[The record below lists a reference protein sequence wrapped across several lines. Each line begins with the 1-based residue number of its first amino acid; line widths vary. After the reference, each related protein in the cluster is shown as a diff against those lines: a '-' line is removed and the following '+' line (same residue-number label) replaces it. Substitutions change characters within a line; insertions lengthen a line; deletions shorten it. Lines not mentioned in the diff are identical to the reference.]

1 MHSVLGRNIPSER
14 SMSASLTKHLY
25 MCGRLVD
32 TGAYASVVNPATEA
46 KVGAVSVAG
55 EEETEAALDGAA
67 AAFGSWGAAPVAER
81 VGWMHRLRE
90 AVMRHEE
97 HLRYCV
103 HLELGKPWAA
113 TFEDFEALVN
123 SLEYYADEIQ
133 KIQPEP
139 LADRDGTHAHTLFR
153 EPAGVVGAFLAWN
166 FPLLNLAF
174 KLGPAMAAGC
184 PIVIKP
190 SIKTPLSAYAVGELC
205 HEIDLPPGV
214 VNILAGDNQAVGDT
228 ICGSTIPAMLTLIGS
243 TGTGKHI
250 IGAGS
255 TSIKRYSM
263 ELGGNAP
270 ALVFADADMDLAAD
284 IICAVKFGNSG
295 QICVAPNRVLVE
307 ESVAAEFEKKV
318 IDRANAVKV
327 GFDRSGDIDMGPL
340 VDGGAWKRVH
350 GLVNEAVGRGAR
362 LVAGG
367 GRPPGNER
375 GHYYAPTVLAD
386 VTPSMA
392 LYNEEIFGPVVSL
405 MTFGNEADAIDTA
418 NATDTGL
425 SSFVFTSDADRADRC
440 ARALRFGEV
449 QINGVKYHISLPHC
463 GIKQSGVGVDC
474 SYLALDDY
482 LVPKR
487 VTRALTG

>member
-1 MHSVLGRNIPSER
+1 
-14 SMSASLTKHLY
+14 MSASLTKHPY
-25 MCGRLVD
+25 VHGRLVD
-32 TGAYASVVNPATEA
+32 TGTYASVVNPATEA
-46 KVGAVSVAG
+46 TVGAISVAR
-55 EEETEAALDGAA
+55 EEETEAALWGAA
-67 AAFGSWGAAPVAER
+67 EAFDSWGVAPVAER
-81 VGWMHRLRE
+81 VDWMRRLRE
-90 AVMRHEE
+90 VVIGHEE
-97 HLRYCV
+97 HLRNCV

-123 SLEYYADEIQ
+123 SLEYYADEIL

-139 LADRDGTHAHTLFR
+139 LPDRDGTHAHTLIR

-190 SIKTPLSAYAVGELC
+190 SLKTPLSAYAVGELC
-205 HEIDLPPGV
+205 HQIDLPPGV
-214 VNILAGDNQAVGDT
+214 VNIVAGDDQEIGDT
-228 ICGSTIPAMLTLIGS
+228 ISGSTIPAMLTLIGS
-243 TGTGKHI
+243 SQTGKHVI
-250 IGAGS
+250 RAGS

-270 ALVFADADMDLAAD
+270 ALVFADADIDLAAD

-295 QICVAPNRVLVE
+295 QICVAPNRVMVE
-307 ESVAAEFEKKV
+307 DSVAAEFEQKV

-327 GFDRSGDIDMGPL
+327 GFDKDGDIDMGPL
-340 VDGGAWKRVH
+340 VDDGAWKRIDN
-350 GLVNEAVGRGAR
+350 LVNTAVGNGAR
-362 LVAGG
+362 LLAGG
-367 GRPPGNER
+367 GRPPGIEG

-392 LYNEEIFGPVVSL
+392 LFNEEVFGPIVSL
-405 MTFGNEADAIDTA
+405 TTFENEADAIDSA

-425 SSFVFTSDADRADRC
+425 SSFVFTSNKDRADRC
-440 ARALRFGEV
+440 AMALRFGEV
-449 QINGVKYHISLPHC
+449 QINGVKYDIGLPHC

-474 SYLALDDY
+474 SHLALDDY

-487 VTRALTG
+487 VTRALTD

>member
-1 MHSVLGRNIPSER
+1 MP
-14 SMSASLTKHLY
+14 APLTKHLY
-25 MCGRLVD
+25 ICGRLVD

-46 KVGAVSVAG
+46 IVGAVAVARA
-55 EEETEAALDGAA
+55 EETEAALDGAA
-67 AAFGSWGAAPVAER
+67 EAFDSWGAAPVAER
-81 VGWMHRLRE
+81 VDWMRKLRE
-90 AVMRHEE
+90 AAIVREE
-97 HLRYCV
+97 HLRDCV

-113 TFEDFEALVN
+113 TYEDFEALVN
-123 SLEYYADEIQ
+123 SLEYYAEQIL

-190 SIKTPLSAYAVGELC
+190 SVKTPLSACAVGELC
-205 HEIDLPPGV
+205 HEIGLPPGV
-214 VNILAGDNQAVGDT
+214 VNIVAGDNEAIGDT
-228 ICGSTIPAMLTLIGS
+228 ISRSTIPAMLTLIGS
-243 TGTGKHI
+243 TRTGKHVI
-250 IGAGS
+250 RTGS

-270 ALVFADADMDLAAD
+270 ALVFADADIDLAAD

-307 ESVAAEFEKKV
+307 ESIAAEFERKV
-318 IDRANAVKV
+318 TDRANAVKV
-327 GFDRSGDIDMGPL
+327 GFDKSGDIDMGPL
-340 VDGGAWKRVH
+340 VDGDAWERVDN
-350 GLVNEAVGRGAR
+350 LVNEAVGLGAR
-362 LVAGG
+362 LLAGG
-367 GRPPGNER
+367 GRPPGIEG
-375 GHYYAPTVLAD
+375 GHYYAPTVIAD
-386 VTPSMA
+386 VTPSMS

-405 MTFGNEADAIDTA
+405 TAFENEADAISAA
-418 NATDTGL
+418 NATDAGL

-440 ARALRFGEV
+440 AKALRFGEV

-474 SYLALDDY
+474 SNLALDDY

-487 VTRALTG
+487 VTRALTD

>member
-1 MHSVLGRNIPSER
+1 MP
-14 SMSASLTKHLY
+14 ASLTKKPY
-25 MCGRLVD
+25 IYGRLVD
-32 TGAYASVVNPATEA
+32 TGAYASVVNPATEET
-46 KVGAVSVAG
+46 VGTIAIAG
-55 EEETEAALDGAA
+55 EEEAAGALGGAA
-67 AAFGSWGAAPVAER
+67 EAFDSWGAAPVEER
-81 VGWMHRLRE
+81 VAWMRRLRE
-90 AVMRHEE
+90 AAIGHEE
-97 HLRYCV
+97 HLRNCV
-103 HLELGKPWAA
+103 HLESAKPWAA

-123 SLEYYADEIQ
+123 SLEYYADEIL
-133 KIQPEP
+133 KIRPEP

-190 SIKTPLSAYAVGELC
+190 SPKTPLSAYAVGELC
-205 HEIDLPPGV
+205 REIDLPPGV
-214 VNILAGDNQAVGDT
+214 VNIVAGDDREVGDT
-228 ICGSTIPAMLTLIGS
+228 ISRSTIPAMLTLIGS
-243 TGTGKHI
+243 SRTGKHVI
-250 IGAGS
+250 QAGS

-270 ALVFADADMDLAAD
+270 ALVFADADIDLAAD

-295 QICVAPNRVLVE
+295 QICVAPNRVMVE
-307 ESVAAEFEKKV
+307 ESVAAEFEEKV
-318 IDRANAVKV
+318 ADRANAVKV
-327 GFDRSGDIDMGPL
+327 GFDKSGDIDMGPL
-340 VDGGAWKRVH
+340 IDGGAWTRVH
-350 GLVNEAVGRGAR
+350 NLVNEAVDHGAR

-367 GRPPGNER
+367 GRPPGIES

-386 VTPSMA
+386 VTPSMS
-392 LYNEEIFGPVVSL
+392 LHNEEIFGPVVGLS
-405 MTFGNEADAIDTA
+405 TFENEADAISKA

-425 SSFVFTSDADRADRC
+425 SSFIFTSNADRANRC
-440 ARALRFGEV
+440 AMALRFGEV
-449 QINGVKYHISLPHC
+449 QINGVKYDISLPHC

-487 VTRALTG
+487 VTRALMD

>member
-1 MHSVLGRNIPSER
+1 MP
-14 SMSASLTKHLY
+14 ASLKKHLY
-25 MCGRLVD
+25 VCGRLVD

-46 KVGAVSVAG
+46 IVGTVAVAG
-55 EEETEAALDGAA
+55 QKETAAALDGAA
-67 AAFGSWGAAPVAER
+67 EAFNSWGTAPVAER
-81 VGWMHRLRE
+81 VDWMRRLRE
-90 AVMRHEE
+90 AVIGCEE
-97 HLRYCV
+97 HLRACV

-113 TFEDFEALVN
+113 TCEDFEALVN
-123 SLEYYADEIQ
+123 SLEYYAEEIL
-133 KIQPEP
+133 KIQPEA

-190 SIKTPLSAYAVGELC
+190 SLKTPLSAYAVGELC

-214 VNILAGDNQAVGDT
+214 VNIVAGDKQEIGDT
-228 ICGSTIPAMLTLIGS
+228 ISRSTIPAMLTLIGS
-243 TGTGKHI
+243 SRTGRHV

-270 ALVFADADMDLAAD
+270 ALVFADADIDLAAD
-284 IICAVKFGNSG
+284 IICAVKFANSG

-307 ESVAAEFEKKV
+307 EPIAAEFEEKV
-318 IDRANAVKV
+318 IDRAHAVKV

-350 GLVNEAVGRGAR
+350 NLVSEAVGHGAR
-362 LVAGG
+362 LLAGG
-367 GRPPGNER
+367 GRPDGIER

-386 VTPSMA
+386 VTPSMD

-405 MTFGNEADAIDTA
+405 ITFRSEADAINTA

-440 ARALRFGEV
+440 AMALRFGEV

-474 SYLALDDY
+474 SHLALDDY

-487 VTRALTG
+487 VTRALMD

>member
-1 MHSVLGRNIPSER
+1 MP
-14 SMSASLTKHLY
+14 ASLTKHLY
-25 MCGRLVD
+25 ICGRLVD

-46 KVGAVSVAG
+46 TVAAIAVAG

-67 AAFGSWGAAPVAER
+67 EAFDSWGAAPVAER
-81 VGWMHRLRE
+81 VGWMRRLRE
-90 AVMRHEE
+90 AVVGHEE
-97 HLRYCV
+97 HLRNCV
-103 HLELGKPWAA
+103 HLELGKPWEA

-123 SLEYYADEIQ
+123 SLEYYADEIL

-190 SIKTPLSAYAVGELC
+190 SLQTPLSAYAVGELC
-205 HEIDLPPGV
+205 HDIGLPPGV
-214 VNILAGDNQAVGDT
+214 VNILAGDNRAIGDT
-228 ICGSTIPAMLTLIGS
+228 ISRSKIPAMLTLIGS
-243 TGTGKHI
+243 SETGKHVI
-250 IGAGS
+250 RAGS
-255 TSIKRYSM
+255 TSVKRYSM

-270 ALVFADADMDLAAD
+270 ALVFADADLDLAAD
-284 IICAVKFGNSG
+284 IVCAVKFGNSG

-307 ESVAAEFEKKV
+307 KSVAAEFEKKV
-318 IDRANAVKV
+318 VDRANAVRV
-327 GFDRSGDIDMGPL
+327 GFDKSGDIDMGPL
-340 VDGGAWKRVH
+340 VDGGAWARVH
-350 GLVNEAVGRGAR
+350 NLVNDAVGHGAR
-362 LVAGG
+362 LLAGG
-367 GRPPGNER
+367 GRPPGIEG

-405 MTFGNEADAIDTA
+405 ITFENEADAIDAA

-440 ARALRFGEV
+440 AMALRFGEV

-474 SYLALDDY
+474 SSLALDDY

-487 VTRALTG
+487 VTRALTD

>member
-1 MHSVLGRNIPSER
+1 MP
-14 SMSASLTKHLY
+14 ASLTKHLY

-46 KVGAVSVAG
+46 TVGAIAVAG
-55 EEETEAALDGAA
+55 QDETEAALDGAA
-67 AAFGSWGAAPVAER
+67 EAFDSWGAAPVLER
-81 VGWMHRLRE
+81 VGWMRRLRE
-90 AVMRHEE
+90 AVVTHED
-97 HLRYCV
+97 HLRNCV

-123 SLEYYADEIQ
+123 SLKYYADEILN
-133 KIQPEP
+133 IQPEP
-139 LADRDGTHAHTLFR
+139 LKDRDGTHAHTLFR

-190 SIKTPLSAYAVGELC
+190 SLKTPLSAYAVGELC
-205 HEIDLPPGV
+205 HQIDLPPGV
-214 VNILAGDNQAVGDT
+214 VNIVAGDDQAIGDT
-228 ICGSTIPAMLTLIGS
+228 ISGSTIPAMLTLIGS
-243 TGTGKHI
+243 SRTGKHVI
-250 IGAGS
+250 RAGS

-270 ALVFADADMDLAAD
+270 ALVFADADIDLAAD

-295 QICVAPNRVLVE
+295 QICIAPNRVLVE
-307 ESVAAEFEKKV
+307 DSVAAEFEGKV

-327 GFDRSGDIDMGPL
+327 GFDRDGDIDMGPL
-340 VDGGAWKRVH
+340 VDDGAWKRIDN
-350 GLVNEAVGRGAR
+350 LVNTAVENGAR
-362 LVAGG
+362 LLAGG
-367 GRPPGNER
+367 GRPPGIEG

-392 LYNEEIFGPVVSL
+392 LFNEEVFGPIVSL
-405 MTFGNEADAIDTA
+405 TTFENEADAIDTA

-425 SSFVFTSDADRADRC
+425 SSFVFTSNEDRADRC
-440 ARALRFGEV
+440 AMALRFGEV

-474 SYLALDDY
+474 SHLALDDY

-487 VTRALTG
+487 VTRALTD